1 MNQKTSST
9 SRVVCLITKT
19 MYLKVVSLKGI
30 EFEGQIKSLNIPT
43 QSGEITVLDNHRPLI
58 SVLKSG
64 LATITGI
71 NNEQKELEI
80 SSGFLEVDNN
90 NHLNVLIN

>member
-1 MNQKTSST
+1 
-9 SRVVCLITKT
+9 

-43 QSGEITVLDNHRPLI
+43 QNGEITVLDNHRPII
-58 SVLKSG
+58 SVLKPG
-64 LATITGI
+64 LAIITKI
-71 NNEQKELEI
+71 DNEQKEVEI

>member
-1 MNQKTSST
+1 
-9 SRVVCLITKT
+9 

-64 LATITGI
+64 LATITEI

-80 SSGFLEVDNN
+80 NGGFLEVDDN

>member
-1 MNQKTSST
+1 
-9 SRVVCLITKT
+9 

>member
-1 MNQKTSST
+1 
-9 SRVVCLITKT
+9 

-43 QSGEITVLDNHRPLI
+43 QNGEITVLDNHRPII
-58 SVLKSG
+58 SVLKPG
-64 LATITGI
+64 MAIITET
-71 NNEQKELEI
+71 NNEKKEVEI
-80 SSGFLEVDNN
+80 NGGFLEVDDN